1 MKNII
6 KAGIFTL
13 LLTMASSAIH
23 AQLYVNIRPA
33 RPTVV
38 VNRPAP
44 PSRSHVWVDEEWV
57 PQGRGYAWHGGYW
70 AAPPRRNAV
79 YVKGH
84 WSHTGRGHVW
94 IAGRWR

>member
-6 KAGIFTL
+6 KADIFTF
-13 LLTMASSAIH
+13 LLTLAVGAVN
-23 AQLYVNIRPA
+23 AQLYVNIRPS

-38 VNRPAP
+38 VHRPPAP
-44 PSRSHVWVDEEWV
+44 SRAHVWVDEEWV
-57 PQGRGYAWHGGYW
+57 PQGTGYAWHGGYW

-94 IAGRWR
+94 VAARWR